1 MLRKTMRNFLL
12 LLALLEPLCASASG
26 NAPHWI
32 EVHSP
37 HFTVLTNSN
46 DGDGRRIA
54 LQFERMRA
62 VFHVVIPSASDDAG
76 TPIVVLALKDKKSF
90 RTLEPEAYLAKN
102 QLDLAGYFLN
112 AQDRDYVL
120 VRLDAEG
127 NHPYATVY
135 HEYTHYLLRKA
146 DWLPLWLNEG
156 LAEFYQNTDIHDP
169 KEVRFGEP
177 SADDILYLRQSRLL
191 PVTTLLAVDH
201 NSPYYHDEQKG
212 SVFYSESWALTH
224 YIEITDFQHKTTRLH
239 DYATKLIAGEDPVQA
254 AQETFGDLKK
264 LDSALNAYVQQSNF
278 QEFRLLVPVN
288 IPESSFTVR
297 QIPGPEMDAI
307 RADVLLDVGRKKEAA
322 DLLQSVLAVDPKS
335 EQAHETMG
343 AMKFREHDTEA
354 ARKWYGEAVQLDSKS
369 YLALYYFATMTMHSG
384 DRGQDDAIEKSLL
397 SSIEFNPKFAPSYDS
412 LAYFYSSRHEKL
424 DQARHLSVQ
433 AVSLEPENVLYRMNA
448 AQILVESQDFVNA
461 LLVLQAAVHVAKS
474 SSETEMLQARIEQ
487 IRDHQERMES
497 SKKAMANAATSGA
510 TVTEVTTIGDGKEMQ
525 TIALGKLQ
533 AEEAKY
539 PAGAPGA
546 NHTASGVIHSVKCSY
561 PSVLTLTLDVTAKAA
576 VRGKPAEP
584 GKPLGLYS
592 NNYFNIPFSTLG
604 YLAKGDLSP
613 CSQIEGMKANI
624 LYGDVTD
631 ARVAG
636 QIVSI
641 ELVK

>member
-1 MLRKTMRNFLL
+1 MRTILL
-12 LLALLEPLCASASG
+12 LLALLEPLRAFASD
-26 NAPHWI
+26 NTPHWT
-32 EVHSP
+32 EVRSP

-46 DGDGRRIA
+46 EKDGRKIA
-54 LQFERMRA
+54 TQFERMRA

-102 QLDLAGYFLN
+102 QLDLAGLFLN

-127 NHPYATVY
+127 DHPYATVY

-177 SADDILYLRQSRLL
+177 SSDDIQYLRQSRLL
-191 PVTTLLAVDH
+191 PLTTLLAVDH

-224 YIEITDFQHKTTRLH
+224 YIEITDFQNKTERLQ
-239 DYATKLIAGEDPVQA
+239 DYAHRLAQHEDPVTA
-254 AQETFGDLKK
+254 MQEAFGDLKK
-264 LDSALNAYVQQSNF
+264 LESALDGYVQRPIF
-278 QEFRLLVPVN
+278 QEFKLKSPVD

-297 QIPGPEMDAI
+297 AVPEPEADAV

-322 DLLQSVLAVDPKS
+322 DLLQSVLAADPKC

-343 AMKFREHDTEA
+343 AMKFREHDIDA

-424 DQARHLSVQ
+424 EQAHHLTVQ
-433 AVSLEPENVLYRMNA
+433 AVSLEPENLMYRINA
-448 AQILVESQDFVNA
+448 AQILVESQDFRDA
-461 LLVLQAAVHVAKS
+461 LLVLQAAVHIAKS
-474 SSETEMLQARIEQ
+474 PRETEMVQERIEQ
-487 IRDHQERMES
+487 IREHQERMES
-497 SKKAMANAATSGA
+497 ANKVIANAAASGTS
-510 TVTEVTTIGDGKEMQ
+510 VTMVTTDGNGVR
-525 TIALGKLQ
+525 TIPLAPPP
-533 AEEAKY
+533 AEEPKY
-539 PAGAPGA
+539 PTGAPGA
-546 NHTASGVIHSVKCSY
+546 QHKASGVIHAVKCSY
-561 PSVLTLTLDVTAKAA
+561 PSVLTLSLEVSGKAA
-576 VRGKPAEP
+576 VSGKA
-584 GKPLGLYS
+584 LTLYS

-613 CSQIEGMKANI
+613 CSQLEGMKANI
-624 LYGDVTD
+624 TYGDVTD
-631 ARVAG
+631 VRVVG
-636 QIVSI
+636 QIVSV